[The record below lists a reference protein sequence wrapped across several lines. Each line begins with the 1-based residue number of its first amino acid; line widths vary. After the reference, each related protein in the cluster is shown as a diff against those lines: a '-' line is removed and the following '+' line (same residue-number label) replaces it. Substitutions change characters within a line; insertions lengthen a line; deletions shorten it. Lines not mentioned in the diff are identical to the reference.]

1 MKIYFAPLES
11 ISSYPLRNTHSRF
24 FPGIDKYFTPF
35 ISANE
40 EGHYSGRIARDL
52 DPENN
57 TQLSLVPQIM
67 GKNPEAVKE
76 VLHYLAERGYHE
88 INLNMGCPSGT
99 VVAKGKGAGMLR
111 DLYLLE
117 DFLTSLF
124 SVLPKEMSL
133 SIKCRIGIADCDGME
148 ALFSL
153 FNAFP
158 LSELIVHPRVQKQFY
173 NGTVRLDQFA
183 EITKLSKHK
192 LIYNGDIEN
201 ARSAMYILSRFPSIK
216 GIMLGRG
223 ILTNPALAREI
234 RGGAV
239 LEEEEFKRYIISLE
253 EAFSAEIQEERNLLQ
268 KLKECWSYFSKN
280 YPYSNKGLK
289 ELRKARTMPEYR
301 SAKYRI
307 YSECAFI
314 AYGGKDL
321 SMQEKA
327 ENT

>member
-57 TQLSLVPQIM
+57 TQRSLVPQSM
-67 GKNPEAVKE
+67 GKNPEA
-76 VLHYLAERGYHE
+76 
-88 INLNMGCPSGT
+88 
-99 VVAKGKGAGMLR
+99 
-111 DLYLLE
+111 
-117 DFLTSLF
+117 
-124 SVLPKEMSL
+124 
-133 SIKCRIGIADCDGME
+133 GME

-234 RGGAV
+234 RAGVV
-239 LEEEEFKRYIISLE
+239 LEEEECKRSILSLE

-280 YPYSNKGLK
+280 YPCSNKGLK

-307 YSECAFI
+307 YSEGAFI

-321 SMQEKA
+321 GMQEKA

>member
-11 ISSYPLRNTHSRF
+11 ISSYPLRNTHFRF

-57 TQLSLVPQIM
+57 RQIALVPQIM
-67 GKNPEAVKE
+67 GKNPEAVRV

-153 FNAFP
+153 LNAFP

-173 NGTVRLDQFA
+173 SGTVRLDRFLN
-183 EITKLSKHK
+183 ITKLTKHK

-201 ARSAMYILSRFPSIK
+201 ARSAQYILSRFPTIE
-216 GIMLGRG
+216 GMMLGRG
-223 ILTNPALAREI
+223 LLMNPALEREI
-234 RGGAV
+234 RGGSV
-239 LEEEEFKRYIISLE
+239 LKEEEFKRYITALE
-253 EAFSAEIQEERNLLQ
+253 EAFSSEIQEERNLLQ

-280 YPYSNKGLK
+280 YPCSGKGLK
-289 ELRKARTMPEYR
+289 ELRKAKNMSEYR

-307 YSECAFI
+307 YSEGAFI
-314 AYGGKDL
+314 AYRGKDL
-321 SMQEKA
+321 SMQENV
-327 ENT
+327 EDT

>member
-11 ISSYPLRNTHSRF
+11 ISSYPLRNTHFRL

-57 TQLSLVPQIM
+57 RQIALVPQIM
-67 GKNPEAVKE
+67 GKNPEAVRV

-133 SIKCRIGIADCDGME
+133 SIKCRIGIVDCDGME

-201 ARSAMYILSRFPSIK
+201 ARSAQYILSRIGK
-216 GIMLGRG
+216 GNSGR
-223 ILTNPALAREI
+223 
-234 RGGAV
+234 
-239 LEEEEFKRYIISLE
+239 KRS
-253 EAFSAEIQEERNLLQ
+253 
-268 KLKECWSYFSKN
+268 
-280 YPYSNKGLK
+280 
-289 ELRKARTMPEYR
+289 
-301 SAKYRI
+301 
-307 YSECAFI
+307 
-314 AYGGKDL
+314 
-321 SMQEKA
+321 
-327 ENT
+327 